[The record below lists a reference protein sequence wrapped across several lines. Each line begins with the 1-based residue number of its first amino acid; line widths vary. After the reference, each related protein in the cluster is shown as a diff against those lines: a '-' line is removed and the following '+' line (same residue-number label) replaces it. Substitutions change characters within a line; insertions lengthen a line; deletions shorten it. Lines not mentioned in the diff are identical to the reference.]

1 MNIIRIIYFTALSL
15 ISDALFAS
23 VDEQM
28 SEQADNAYQVQQN
41 VEDSKGSWLTVPIP
55 LSNPTIGSGLQLVLL
70 YLHPKGEGDESPNA
84 TSGLVTMYTN
94 TESSL
99 LGGFH
104 DGNWNNDLYRYR
116 LMIGKGDFN
125 LDYYGIGSDSPL
137 ADNPVAYSLNS
148 DMLFTQVLRRIPG
161 TQDWYIGFRYLYIK
175 SNATFFIND
184 LFPGLPPVSDDMKN
198 SGLGLMTSFDS
209 RNDNYY
215 PTSGMNYELIW
226 MRDSKSLGSD
236 FDFDKLDTRYS
247 AYLPVAAKST
257 LALSAVFSKANGDIP
272 FYLLPSLKMR
282 GFANGLYRD
291 ENMMSLHTELRHKFT
306 SRWGV
311 IFSVEAGSTAAAVS
325 DLFSTTIY
333 SYGAGIRWQVTAD
346 KKLNLGVDVGYSDD
360 NRAVYVQVGERF

>member
-1 MNIIRIIYFTALSL
+1 MSTLFLLSL
-15 ISDALFAS
+15 ISGALFAS

-116 LMIGKGDFN
+116 LLIGKGDFN
-125 LDYYGIGSDSPL
+125 LDYYGIGNESFL
-137 ADNPVAYSLNS
+137 ADNPIAYSLTS

-161 TQDWYIGFRYLYIK
+161 TQDWYLGFRYLYIE
-175 SNATFFIND
+175 SNAKFFIDD

-198 SGLGLMTSFDS
+198 SGLGLMTSL
-209 RNDNYY
+209 
-215 PTSGMNYELIW
+215 NYELIW

-236 FDFDKLDTRYS
+236 FDFDKLDTKYS
-247 AYLPVAAKST
+247 AYLPIAAKST

-272 FYLLPSLKMR
+272 FYLLPNLKMR

-311 IFSVEAGSTAAAVS
+311 IFSLEAGSTAAAVS

-333 SYGAGIRWQVTAD
+333 SYGAGVRWQVTAD